1 MSGRPNRRQTVVAP
15 IHFIFNLLETQQ
27 PVSIWLYEKLD
38 IRMEGK
44 IRVRLFVFTRPST
57 LYRPQLGASLL
68 LRLMALLFY

>member
-1 MSGRPNRRQTVVAP
+1 MSGRGNRRQTVVAP

-44 IRVRLFVFTRPST
+44 IRVCYVAARFVLHPRA
-57 LYRPQLGASLL
+57 QLGTILC
-68 LRLMALLFY
+68 